1 MKALAQS
8 LQIFEKATSKNM
20 KVLKFLHNFLW
31 KKREDNVK
39 ISLNQERCEYKLWK
53 INVLSGEE
61 LPILL
66 SKLEVA

>member
-8 LQIFEKATSKNM
+8 LQISEKATSKNM